1 MTQDRPGAAPTAV
14 EVQKLVEGFKAR
26 TAFAQHI
33 HSQLEEVAPGRAVVS
48 IDIQDIHLNA
58 NGTVHGGVYA
68 ALIDTAM
75 GIAVGALV
83 RVRIATTQM
92 NVHFLGPVR
101 SGRVVCRG
109 EVVHRTRRTA
119 TTEARVHDAAG
130 ELVAVGTG
138 AFRIFEQRG
147 DLII

>member
-1 MTQDRPGAAPTAV
+1 MVDV
-14 EVQKLVEGFKAR
+14 EKLAEGFKTR

-33 HSQLEEVAPGRAVVS
+33 RSQLEELAPGRAVLS
-48 IDIQDIHLNA
+48 IDVQEIHLNA

-75 GIAVGALV
+75 GMAVGALV
-83 RVRIATTQM
+83 SVRIATTQM
-92 NVHFLGPVR
+92 NVHFLGPVS
-101 SGRVVCRG
+101 SGRVVCQG

-119 TTEARVHDAAG
+119 TTEARVYDTAG